1 MSKQSLEAL
10 ADQIREE
17 VIGRVKA
24 AENLTIVK
32 APPGSGKTHL
42 LVDVLRCAVSEEKLR
57 VAVATQTNSQAHEVC
72 ERLMRQHPDVPIVRF
87 VSSSFDEEVDYD
99 VTSSK
104 DDLPHVPCVV
114 VATSAKWGSTQL
126 DSSFD
131 YLFVEESWQLKFS
144 DFVPLCQVSGRFVLV
159 GDPGQI
165 SPVVSVDPSRWA
177 TAPVPPHLA
186 APEVLLLKNILNGS
200 PLELP
205 ATRRLPKDS
214 AEYVKSFYDFDFGAL
229 TDRVNR
235 TIKFNRALKGPL
247 KNISEEM
254 ANSSL
259 VAALINTPKEGPPLH
274 SDKEM
279 AGTISNIV
287 TELVANKAKLSIDG
301 VERELQPGDIGISS
315 THRIMVQ
322 ELSLSIPSELRRFVV
337 ADTPER
343 WQGLERPIMIVTHPL
358 SSVTRP
364 SQFDLETGRLCVMAS
379 RHKVNLIMVSRDHIE
394 DTLGD
399 YDPPGDQ
406 PLGWPDETGRGHV
419 AHLDFISKLKKNGFY
434 CNVG

>member
-1 MSKQSLEAL
+1 MKKLSLEEL
-10 ADQIREE
+10 ADQIRDQ

-24 AENLTIVK
+24 RENLTIVK

-42 LVDVLRCAVSEEKLR
+42 LVDVLNCAVKDEGLR

-72 ERLMRQHPDVPIVRF
+72 ERLQRQHPDVPVVRF
-87 VSSSFDEEVDYD
+87 VSSGFEDQVDYP
-99 VTSSK
+99 VATNQ
-104 DDLPHVPCVV
+104 DDLPLSPCVV
-114 VATSAKWGSTQL
+114 VATSAKWGAIQL
-126 DSSFD
+126 NTSFD

-165 SPVVSVDPSRWA
+165 SPVVAVDPSRWV
-177 TAPVPPHLA
+177 TASVPPHLA
-186 APEVLLLKNILNGS
+186 APEVLILKNVLDGD

-205 ATRRLPKDS
+205 ATRRLPSDS
-214 AEYVKSFYDFDFGAL
+214 AEYVKSFYDFDFGAV
-229 TDRVNR
+229 TDRANR
-235 TIKFNRALKGPL
+235 TIKFNKAFRGPI
-247 KNISEEM
+247 KNFAEEM
-254 ANSSL
+254 ANSSI
-259 VAALINTPKEGPPLH
+259 VAAVINTPREGPPLH
-274 SDKEM
+274 GDREM
-279 AGTISNIV
+279 AGIVSNIV
-287 TELVANKAKLSIDG
+287 SELVENNAKISIDG
-301 VERELQPGDIGISS
+301 IERNLQPGDIGIAA

-322 ELSLSIPSELRRFVV
+322 ELSLSIPNELRPFVV

-358 SSVTRP
+358 SSITRP

-379 RHKVNLIMVSRDHIE
+379 RHKVNLIMVSRDHIV

-419 AHLDFISKLKKNGFY
+419 AHMEFIRKLKNNGFY
-434 CNVG
+434 CKVG